1 MSSEGNKKIV
11 KIPES
16 SEESPTKDERET
28 NRENRILKSQLES
41 KNKEI
46 SALQNK
52 VKEQEAELKNIKEE
66 NSQLKIQLSAKESN
80 HKTNEIKIIDEKA
93 IQDLETIEEISYN
106 NNGKVVK
113 VYKKEIYVLKIMNVK
128 NATADSLRYF
138 LNEYE
143 IMNLLDHPNIIKT
156 FGICLHTEKMPPSIL
171 IEFCVNNLDE
181 VIKNKTFDNVQIAFT
196 IYQIVEGMK
205 YVHFKKI
212 IHRDLKPTNILIAT
226 DGTIRIS
233 DFGISKLMSP
243 EEQNSIVGTQKFMA
257 PEILNEEDYDEKVD
271 VYSFGVLAFFVLS
284 GGQMPAIKM
293 KDQMKGK
300 KAEIPSTFTTFAK
313 DLIDSCWNF
322 DPDDRPSFSEICEQL
337 NEKCH
342 MLLNL
347 SKPEIEELKNLMKNH
362 KSRIPIYGYHSKK

>member
-1 MSSEGNKKIV
+1 
-11 KIPES
+11 
-16 SEESPTKDERET
+16 
-28 NRENRILKSQLES
+28 
-41 KNKEI
+41 
-46 SALQNK
+46 
-52 VKEQEAELKNIKEE
+52 
-66 NSQLKIQLSAKESN
+66 
-80 HKTNEIKIIDEKA
+80 
-93 IQDLETIEEISYN
+93 
-106 NNGKVVK
+106 
-113 VYKKEIYVLKIMNVK
+113 MNVK
-128 NATADSLRYF
+128 NATTDNLRYF

-284 GGQMPAIKM
+284 GGQMPVIKM
-293 KDQMKGK
+293 RDQLRGK

-313 DLIDSCWNF
+313 DLINSCWNF
-322 DPDDRPSFSEICEQL
+322 DPDDRPSFSKICEQL

>member
-16 SEESPTKDERET
+16 SKESPTKDERET
-28 NRENRILKSQLES
+28 NLEIQNLKSQLET
-41 KNKEI
+41 
-46 SALQNK
+46 LQNK
-52 VKEQEAELKNIKEE
+52 VKDQETELKNIKEE
-66 NSQLKIQLSAKESN
+66 NSQLKIKLSAKESN

-93 IQDLETIEEISYN
+93 IQDLETIGEISYN

-128 NATADSLRYF
+128 NATVDSLRHF

-243 EEQNSIVGTQKFMA
+243 EEQNSVVGTQKFMA

-284 GGQMPAIKM
+284 GGQMPAIKLR
-293 KDQMKGK
+293 DQFRGK

-347 SKPEIEELKNLMKNH
+347 SKPEIEELKNLMKKH
-362 KSRIPIYGYHSKK
+362 KSRIPIYDYHSKK